1 MQNQSQSA
9 ELKSIRKEPPAA
21 PDQHSVGPHATPELT
36 DAEKTPG
43 CGVLPEPDDP
53 NISPTG

>member
-1 MQNQSQSA
+1 MQSKSETKLGSIPRDASA
-9 ELKSIRKEPPAA
+9 ERSPHPA
-21 PDQHSVGPHATPELT
+21 GPHATPELT
-36 DAEKTPG
+36 DTDKTPG